1 MKLDIEENN
10 LKITKLEN
18 KIKNKLITSKLD
30 GTVAY
35 IGDEVTGSYNGDAFL
50 KVKSKRWFLC
60 YRNGQRT
67 DAGSDEG
74 GNTSSVYQL

>member
-50 KVKSKRWFLC
+50 KVKAKMVFMLPERSA
-60 YRNGQRT
+60 N
-67 DAGSDEG
+67 
-74 GNTSSVYQL
+74 